1 MHDLFKAL
9 CSLNCGKAMGGDGIP
24 PIILK
29 GTAAAILEPLHH
41 LFAMCTQKS
50 SLSAEWRDHYIT
62 PIPKSGDRSV
72 VSNYR
77 PISLLSCIS
86 KLFERLVFDQVS
98 TFLMETSLS
107 NSQFGFIQNRSA
119 VKQLL
124 LHTKSIISAL
134 DSHQQLDTVF
144 LDIRKAFDSVPHDQ
158 LLLKLW
164 NLGITGSVWQL
175 IKSYLTGWRQCVR
188 VEGQLSGWLP
198 VCSGVPQ
205 GSILGPLLFLTYIND
220 LPSFVSFS
228 STLLFADDTKL
239 SRLVSS
245 PSHCSELQADITA
258 LQQWSSSS
266 ELSFNASKSFL
277 LRFCTMLSP
286 ISVDYDL
293 NGSSIPSVS
302 HGRDL
307 GIMFSS
313 DLSWSEHY
321 KLVCSSA
328 YRQLGLLKRT
338 FSTACPSHI
347 KKLMYISLVRSRLT
361 YCSQVWRPMLIKDIV
376 TLETVQR
383 RATKFTVAASSVS
396 YRDRLITLN
405 LLPLMYFYEY
415 LDLLFLV
422 HSLKFPDGSFDI
434 RDHLQFLTRCT
445 SGIKLQA
452 RFCSTNRSRHFFF
465 NRVTRLWNALPPID
479 LSLSISSIKASLKKI
494 LWAHFLEHFDSS
506 NYCSYHFLCPCSSC
520 HVATPAPVGFL

>member
-1 MHDLFKAL
+1 MARGFLVTFIPCQVVSHNGSRIFGYIRSLSGRPGLPSVMSYNSVVADTPSEIASLFNQYFHSVYNSNSSSVSQPPPTLPEVSLRSIDISVHDLFKAL

-41 LFAMCTQKS
+41 LFARCTQKS
-50 SLSAEWRDHYIT
+50 SLPAEWRDHYIT
-62 PIPKSGDRSV
+62 PIPKSGDRSIV
-72 VSNYR
+72 CNYR

-86 KLFERLVFDQVS
+86 KLFEWLVFDQVS

-119 VKQLL
+119 AKQLL

-134 DSHQQLDTVF
+134 DSHHNVF

-164 NLGITGSVWQL
+164 NLGLTGSVWQL
-175 IKSYLTGWRQCVR
+175 IKSYLTGRRQCVR
-188 VEGQLSGWLP
+188 VEGQLPGWLP

-258 LQQWSSSS
+258 LQQWISSS

-293 NGSSIPSVS
+293 NGSSIPFVS

-313 DLSWSEHY
+313 HLSWSEHY
-321 KLVCSSA
+321 KLICSSA
-328 YRQLGLLKRT
+328 Y
-338 FSTACPSHI
+338 
-347 KKLMYISLVRSRLT
+347 
-361 YCSQVWRPMLIKDIV
+361 
-376 TLETVQR
+376 
-383 RATKFTVAASSVS
+383 
-396 YRDRLITLN
+396 
-405 LLPLMYFYEY
+405 
-415 LDLLFLV
+415 
-422 HSLKFPDGSFDI
+422 
-434 RDHLQFLTRCT
+434 
-445 SGIKLQA
+445 
-452 RFCSTNRSRHFFF
+452 
-465 NRVTRLWNALPPID
+465 
-479 LSLSISSIKASLKKI
+479 
-494 LWAHFLEHFDSS
+494 
-506 NYCSYHFLCPCSSC
+506 
-520 HVATPAPVGFL
+520 